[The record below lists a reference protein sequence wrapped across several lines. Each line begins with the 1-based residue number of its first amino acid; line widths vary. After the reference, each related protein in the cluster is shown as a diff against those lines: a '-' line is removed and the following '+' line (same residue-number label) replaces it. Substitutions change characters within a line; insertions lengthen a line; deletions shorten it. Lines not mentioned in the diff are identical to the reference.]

1 MIEVRDLVKSY
12 TKDERRALDELS
24 LSVRPGELYGF
35 LGPNGAGKT
44 TTIKILVG
52 LLRPDSGSASVAGV
66 DVLADPLEVK
76 RRIGYVPDEPLLY
89 ENMTGQRFLSFIADA
104 FEVPGAERS
113 RILELAEEFELRD
126 ALGDRIS
133 SYSHGMKQ
141 KVAIIGALLH
151 DPDVFILD
159 EPIVGLDPQS
169 SYLLKETMRRHC
181 ERGKTVFF
189 STHVMEVA
197 ERLCDRVGI
206 IRHGQLVAEGPLDE
220 LRARAGSTDAT
231 LESIFLELTH
241 ADDIAS
247 TRQD

>member
-1 MIEVRDLVKSY
+1 MIRVEHLVKSY
-12 TKDERRALDELS
+12 SKDARRALDDLS
-24 LSVRPGELYGF
+24 ISVRPGELYGF

-44 TTIKILVG
+44 TTIKIIVG
-52 LLRPDSGSASVAGV
+52 LLRPDSGSATVAGV
-66 DVLADPLEVK
+66 DVLGDPLEVK

-89 ENMTGQRFLSFIADA
+89 ENMTGQRFLSFIADV
-104 FEVPGAERS
+104 FEVPGDERG
-113 RILELAEEFELRD
+113 RILQLAEEFELRD

-169 SYLLKETMRRHC
+169 SFLLKETMRKQC
-181 ERGKTVFF
+181 AKGKTVFF

-206 IRHGQLVAEGPLDE
+206 IRRGELIAEGPLDE
-220 LRARAGSTDAT
+220 LRERAGKSDAT
-231 LESIFLELTH
+231 LESLFLELTH
-241 ADDIAS
+241 ADVETAQS
-247 TRQD
+247 

>member
-12 TKDERRALDELS
+12 TKDERRALDDLS
-24 LSVRPGELYGF
+24 LEVRPGELYGF

-52 LLRPDSGSASVAGV
+52 LLRPDSGAASVAGV

-89 ENMTGQRFLSFIADA
+89 ENMSGQRFLSFIADV
-104 FEVPGAERS
+104 FGIPGEERS

-151 DPDVFILD
+151 DPEVFILD
-159 EPIVGLDPQS
+159 EPIVGLDPRS
-169 SYLLKETMRRHC
+169 SYLLKETMRRQC
-181 ERGKTVFF
+181 ERGRTVFF

-206 IRHGQLVAEGPLDE
+206 IRHGQLVAEGPLE
-220 LRARAGSTDAT
+220 QLRERAGSTDAT
-231 LESIFLELTH
+231 LESIFLELTN
-241 ADDIAS
+241 ADDVAAS
-247 TRQD
+247 S

>member
-1 MIEVRDLVKSY
+1 MITVQNLVKSY
-12 TKDERRALDELS
+12 SRDDRRALDGLS
-24 LSVRPGELYGF
+24 LSVKPGELYGF

-52 LLRPDSGSASVAGV
+52 LLRPDEGSASVAGV
-66 DVLADPLEVK
+66 DVLDDPLEVK

-89 ENMTGQRFLSFIADA
+89 ENMSGMRFLSFIADV
-104 FEVPGAERS
+104 FGVPADERGT
-113 RILELAEEFELRD
+113 ILRLAEEFQLRD
-126 ALGDRIS
+126 ALGERIS

-141 KVAIIGALLH
+141 KVAIIAALLH

-169 SYLLKETMRRHC
+169 SFLLKETMRRQC

-206 IRHGQLVAEGPLDE
+206 IRHGRLVAEGPLDE
-220 LRARAGSTDAT
+220 LRERAGSTDAT

-241 ADDIAS
+241 ADTIAA
-247 TRQD
+247 QG